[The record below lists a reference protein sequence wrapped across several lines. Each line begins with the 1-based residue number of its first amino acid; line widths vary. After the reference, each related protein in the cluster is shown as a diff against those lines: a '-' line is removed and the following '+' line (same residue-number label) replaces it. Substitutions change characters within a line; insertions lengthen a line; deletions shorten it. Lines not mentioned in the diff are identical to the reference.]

1 MISHSLG
8 RKTNSK
14 MAIKFEINKEWEC
27 EELIWEKLEGNHII
41 LNNDVSNNRNDS
53 ETDSNEQ

>member
-14 MAIKFEINKEWEC
+14 MAIKFEINKELEC